1 MTNNKTYFVANWK
14 MYGDLSSLK
23 RLKRVFK
30 LSNNRFYKNAEIVY
44 CPPLTLIDKFVK
56 ITKKYKIHIGA
67 QDCYSIRNY
76 GPYTG
81 NVSSDQIKK
90 LGAKFVILGH
100 SEKRKDGDTDVIINK
115 KLISAN
121 LSNLKIILCI
131 GESILQ
137 KKNNKTFQVIKKQIK
152 NSLKNIK
159 NFKNI
164 IIAYEPIWAIGSG
177 KTPTN
182 ISIEKITSKIKSFM
196 RQNYNI
202 NSIKVLYGG
211 SVNPQN
217 ILHLKKISNINGFL
231 IGGAS
236 QNQNKFIDIIKKSI
250 N

>member
-137 KKNNKTFQVIKKQIK
+137 KKK
-152 NSLKNIK
+152 
-159 NFKNI
+159 
-164 IIAYEPIWAIGSG
+164 
-177 KTPTN
+177 
-182 ISIEKITSKIKSFM
+182 
-196 RQNYNI
+196 
-202 NSIKVLYGG
+202 
-211 SVNPQN
+211 
-217 ILHLKKISNINGFL
+217 
-231 IGGAS
+231 
-236 QNQNKFIDIIKKSI
+236 
-250 N
+250 